1 MTKIDMKK
9 EDRCFYSGRKGRFDI
24 VSVPEMNF
32 LQIDGIGDPKRSKA
46 FSRAVAALF
55 ALSYNIKFHSKLELG
70 RDYAVMPLEALW
82 SAEGQAVFAR
92 QSVGEWRWTA
102 MIRQPD
108 WIETSVFNTVLD
120 LTIGKVNRKRDA
132 ATDEATL
139 GRVRLG
145 RWCEGLS
152 IQTLHLGSFE
162 AEAPVVQDM
171 HERAIPQ
178 ADSRPQGRHH
188 EVYLS
193 DLRRTS
199 SDRLRTL
206 LRQPIVSA
214 QSATATKHDENEVSA
229 GEALA

>member
-32 LQIDGIGDPKRSKA
+32 LQIDGIGDPNRSKA

-92 QSVGEWRWTA
+92 QSVGEWQWTA

-108 WIETSVFNTVLD
+108 WIEASVFNTVLD

-145 RWCEGLS
+145 RWREGLS

-178 ADSRPQGRHH
+178 ADARPQGRHH

-214 QSATATKHDENEVSA
+214 QSATAAKHDENEVSA